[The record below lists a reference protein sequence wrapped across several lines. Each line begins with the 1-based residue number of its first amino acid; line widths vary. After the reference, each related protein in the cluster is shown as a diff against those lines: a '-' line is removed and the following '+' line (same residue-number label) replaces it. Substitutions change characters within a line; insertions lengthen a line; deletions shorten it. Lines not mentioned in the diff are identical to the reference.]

1 VKNVE
6 TLNYYKGLFNKYL
19 KGKELS
25 EELVEYVVNNKNKW
39 LRNVFR
45 HYIQFLYMKRKIS
58 PETFGWT
65 MEAVPSRSYRLSVR
79 PYQIDIE
86 DVKRTPVFL
95 RKNHEVYYMIYRI
108 MLSQG

>member
-1 VKNVE
+1 M
-6 TLNYYKGLFNKYL
+6 

-95 RKNHEVYYMIYRI
+95 RENHEVYYMIYRI